1 MDRTPPVTTQSLTP
15 VGVFIVDDHEIV
27 RAGLVALFESTD
39 GFEVVGQAGTA
50 AEALEQINSCRP
62 DVAIIDVQLPDGSG
76 ISVCREINSAL
87 PDVRCLILTS
97 HDDDEAIFAAVTAG
111 ARGYLLKEIR
121 TSAITDAVREVAAG
135 RSLLDPSITERVLTR
150 LRSGAAD
157 DRLAT
162 LTDRD
167 RQVLALIADGLT
179 NREIGARLF
188 LAEKT
193 VKNYVS
199 ALLAKLGMQ
208 RRTQIAVYGA
218 GLKSQHQ
225 RFDSASPRSS
235 ESTASGSARHRS
247 KP

>member
-1 MDRTPPVTTQSLTP
+1 MDREATVTTDP
-15 VGVFIVDDHEIV
+15 VRVFILDDHEIV
-27 RAGLVALFESTD
+27 RSGLVALFEATD
-39 GFEVVGQAGTA
+39 GFAIAGQAATA
-50 AEALEQINSCRP
+50 AEALERIRRCRP
-62 DVAIIDVQLPDGSG
+62 DVAVVDVQLPDGSG
-76 ISVCREINSAL
+76 IAVCREISSEL

-97 HDDDEAIFAAVTAG
+97 YDDDEAIFAAVTAG

-121 TSAITDAVREVAAG
+121 TTAITHAVREVAAG
-135 RSLLDPSITERVLTR
+135 RSLLDPTVTERVLTR
-150 LRSGAAD
+150 LRSGAPSD
-157 DRLAT
+157 DRLAS

-167 RQVLALIADGLT
+167 RQILALIADGLT

-218 GLKSQHQ
+218 GLNS
-225 RFDSASPRSS
+225 SAPRANGTPPQAV
-235 ESTASGSARHRS
+235 EHAAAVNHHYRS
-247 KP
+247 RP